1 MPAKSPRVAE
11 GWLGLCTAGCPCA
24 SAAISA
30 LHTVCVLCSATRDT
44 GARCVSAGDGSARIN
59 ARDARVKP
67 ATGTTAPSVP
77 PARTKDTEPRPRQET
92 PRRQTVTFAS
102 CRQTA
107 SPART
112 ATGENK
118 LGGAGGKFFNSLGK
132 PHTHLPA
139 PPHRRRDSLPGA
151 GDPRDPPPAP
161 PRSAPR
167 PSALP
172 AGHGAPSAPPNR
184 INPRDNAPSNRP
196 SCSLRARPPAAGKGE
211 AGEGRGRKSKLLFRS
226 VKRNGWEAVGSP
238 GMDTG
243 LPKGRGGGESAP
255 SSPPEASAP
264 RFPCKSIAACL

>member
-67 ATGTTAPSVP
+67 ATGTAAPSVP

-132 PHTHLPA
+132 PPTHTSRRPRTGEGTLSPVPGTRGTRRPLRPA
-139 PPHRRRDSLPGA
+139 PLR
-151 GDPRDPPPAP
+151 AP
-161 PRSAPR
+161 PRSRPGTGRPPR
-167 PSALP
+167 RLIALIRGTMPQVIALP
-172 AGHGAPSAPPNR
+172 APCAPGHR
-184 INPRDNAPSNRP
+184 R
-196 SCSLRARPPAAGKGE
+196 LERA
-211 AGEGRGRKSKLLFRS
+211 
-226 VKRNGWEAVGSP
+226 KR
-238 GMDTG
+238 
-243 LPKGRGGGESAP
+243 GRGGAERVNFYSA
-255 SSPPEASAP
+255 
-264 RFPCKSIAACL
+264 R